1 MELNKLKT
9 LPLKGYF
16 NASWIINLT
25 IIIFSLLIQ
34 KRIPPQIPIFY
45 GLPQGEAQLSSPIG
59 ILIPSV
65 SSLIFVL
72 LNLSLIN
79 VIKDE
84 FIKKTLVVGG
94 LTTAI
99 FASITVVKIFFL
111 VGQI

>member
-1 MELNKLKT
+1 MDLNKLEK
-9 LPLKGYF
+9 LPLKAYF

-34 KRIPPQIPIFY
+34 KRLPPQIPIFY
-45 GLPQGEAQLSSPIG
+45 GLPQGEAQLSPPIG

-72 LNLSLIN
+72 LSLSLIN
-79 VIKDE
+79 IIKDE
-84 FIKKTLVVGG
+84 FIKKILVVAG

-99 FASITVVKIFFL
+99 FASITVVKIIFL

>member
-1 MELNKLKT
+1 MELNTLEK

-16 NASWIINLT
+16 NASWITNLT

-45 GLPQGEAQLSSPIG
+45 GLPQGEVQLSSPIG

-65 SSLIFVL
+65 SSLIFIL

-84 FIKKTLVVGG
+84 FIKKILVVAG

-99 FASITVVKIFFL
+99 FASITVVKIIFL